1 MMKLIDV
8 AWGGIA
14 GLCGGI
20 VWLIVK
26 QHVKPNVAVSV
37 CVISALFG
45 IFLGSLV
52 GEYFG
57 VNKAGAG
64 FVCGIAAMKVSVA
77 LVDGTAMAWVLQHVT
92 KKKQ

>member
-1 MMKLIDV
+1 MKLTDV

-14 GLCGGI
+14 GLCGGV

-26 QHVKPNVAVSV
+26 QHVKPIVAVGV
-37 CVISALFG
+37 CIVSSLFG

-64 FVCGIAAMKVSVA
+64 FICGIAAMKISVS
-77 LVDGTAMAWVLQHVT
+77 LVDGTALTWLQSVVT
-92 KKKQ
+92 KKQ